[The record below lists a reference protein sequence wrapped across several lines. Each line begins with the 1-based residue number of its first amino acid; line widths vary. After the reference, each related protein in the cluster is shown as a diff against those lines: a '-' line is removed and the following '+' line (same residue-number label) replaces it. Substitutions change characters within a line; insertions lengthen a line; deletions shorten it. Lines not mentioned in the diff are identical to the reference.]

1 MRTYHSIL
9 QLQAPIHTSLQC
21 RHVLRPGWL
30 HRPRYSANSVTEKN
44 KNRIW
49 MKCVTKQLYF
59 PTGCKFPCINSLS
72 FLVVLL
78 VYKLFFLLF
87 SSDKDIHTLC
97 GLIIPSDQRGSPT
110 LIISMHLVME
120 VAWTQ
125 TNGSDLMLSA
135 HSSHLRSSA
144 SLMQHQRTMLLSKE
158 LPASEGRSTV
168 RSCHLCTNLFFA
180 KGMFRSMQ
188 MCLIGSNNTERE
200 KFLPFP

>member
-30 HRPRYSANSVTEKN
+30 HRPHYSANSVTEKN

-72 FLVVLL
+72 FLMVLL

-158 LPASEGRSTV
+158 LPASKGRSTV

-188 MCLIGSNNTERE
+188 MCLIGSNNTER
-200 KFLPFP
+200 